1 MKPGNLTYNAKWQ
14 FSSAVKEYMFY
25 RGTLHNAI
33 NVFGALVEA
42 DWLIIKPT
50 ASGGD
55 VSIHS
60 FSYSLFLLEGSQ

>member
-1 MKPGNLTYNAKWQ
+1 MKPGNLSYNAKWQ
-14 FSSAVKEYMFY
+14 FSSAVKEYMFCC
-25 RGTLHNAI
+25 GTLQNAI
-33 NVFGALVEA
+33 NVFAALVEV

-60 FSYSLFLLEGSQ
+60 FSYPLFLSEGSQ